1 MTMLYRFRYLF
12 SLCASAILSVGAAQ
26 AQLVPH
32 VNFKSGSKHYQ
43 QRTAQFERQMPVD
56 SSMVVMLGDSHT
68 EGGGDWNLLLG
79 TGNVVNRGINGDH
92 ALGIEAR
99 LCQKEF

>member
-12 SLCASAILSVGAAQ
+12 SLCASTILSVGAAQ

-68 EGGGDWNLLLG
+68 EGGGAWNLPRPCLG
-79 TGNVVNRGINGDH
+79 HRGATLPGAAGTAQGGVP
-92 ALGIEAR
+92 ALRG
-99 LCQKEF
+99 